1 MMISADETFE
11 HYVHNTFVP
20 KSMKVF
26 QDECRDYLLESCS
39 PVYRAGSKFQPPIRR
54 IDLSNPKTNPPKNPR
69 VNNAN
74 ASSSLSPA
82 TTDSGNT

>member
-1 MMISADETFE
+1 MTISADETSE
-11 HYVHNTFVP
+11 HYVDNTFLP
-20 KSMKVF
+20 RSMKVL
-26 QDECRDYLLESCS
+26 QDECRDCLLEIRS
-39 PVYRAGSKFQPPIRR
+39 PVNRAGSTFQPPIRR
-54 IDLSNPKTNPPKNPR
+54 IDLSNPKMKPPKNPR